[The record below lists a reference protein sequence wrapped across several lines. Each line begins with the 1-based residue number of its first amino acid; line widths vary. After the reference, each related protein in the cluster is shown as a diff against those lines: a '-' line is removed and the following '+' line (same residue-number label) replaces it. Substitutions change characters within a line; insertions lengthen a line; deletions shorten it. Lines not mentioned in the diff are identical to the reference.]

1 MTETSESNVAPP
13 RGARAVVH
21 VTPNPVTEPNQEVT
35 ITGDCGGGTGLR
47 NVHAGLTENPALVD
61 VTIVDAGPDRFEAK
75 ARLRDGIGHGA
86 GPVVVD
92 CGGELGS
99 TILVTRVKHDG

>member
-1 MTETSESNVAPP
+1 MTDTPESNVAPP
-13 RGARAVVH
+13 PGARAVVQ

-35 ITGDCGGGTGLR
+35 ITGHCGGGTGLR
-47 NVHAGLTENPALVD
+47 AVHAGLTENQVLED
-61 VTIVDAGPDRFEAK
+61 VAIVNAGPDRFEAK
-75 ARLRDGIGHGA
+75 ARLRFGVGHGA

-99 TILVTRVKHDG
+99 TILVTRVKYD

>member
-1 MTETSESNVAPP
+1 MTDTPDSDVAPP
-13 RGARAVVH
+13 RGGRAVVQ

-35 ITGDCGGGTGLR
+35 ITGHCGGGTGLQA
-47 NVHAGLTENPALVD
+47 VYAGLTENQVLED
-61 VTIVDAGPDRFEAK
+61 VTIIDAGPDRFEAK
-75 ARLRDGIGHGA
+75 AKLRHGIGHGA

-99 TILVTRVKHDG
+99 TILVTRVKHR